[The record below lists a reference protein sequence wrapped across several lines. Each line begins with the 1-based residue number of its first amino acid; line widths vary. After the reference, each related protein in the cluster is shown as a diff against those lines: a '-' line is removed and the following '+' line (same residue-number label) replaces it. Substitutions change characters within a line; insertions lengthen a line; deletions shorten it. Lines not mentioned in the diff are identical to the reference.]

1 MKLKVG
7 DIVRYEFNKTLNKY
21 ERGELGQIIKL
32 NKSSCIVNF
41 IVFKKYRLYPYGV
54 SVAEPMNT
62 IQEISYYYISKDKI
76 NEFINNID
84 HNQYFIELN
93 RLIDLSDTRFPLEEP
108 RVVPLKSIDAI
119 TFEDI
124 KNGDILVDFIR
135 NDNKTE
141 YYYHT
146 YYKESTIQHILQ
158 TMKNPFTN
166 ASLIMDSVVKYPAIV
181 R

>member
-1 MKLKVG
+1 MQFKVG
-7 DIVRYEFNKTLNKY
+7 DIVKYVFNKSDNKY
-21 ERGELGQIIKL
+21 DRGELGQIIKIVGS
-32 NKSSCIVNF
+32 NCIVNF
-41 IVFKKYRLYPYGV
+41 IVYRKHRSYPYDEV
-54 SVAEPMNT
+54 IVNT
-62 IQEISYYYISKDKI
+62 IQEISFYYLSISNI

-84 HNQYFIELN
+84 HTQYCIELH
-93 RLIDLSDTRFPLEEP
+93 RLINLFDTRFPLEEP
-108 RVVPLKSIDAI
+108 RVLPLKATDAI

-146 YYKESTIQHILQ
+146 YYKESTMKHILK

-166 ASLIMDSVVKYPAIV
+166 ASLNMDSVVKYPAIL